1 MEDKKIY
8 TQEEISQMSL
18 EERMLMYRSQT
29 DYRLPK
35 NSYVLCMLD
44 GRKFSS
50 GIKKRFQQPFDD
62 DFIEMMNSTAAY
74 VCSQVQ
80 GAKFAYVQSDEISIY
95 MTDINDGQDDNN
107 ETTLFFDGRLC
118 KMQSIIAGLATAY
131 FNRRIFEY
139 VSRKKL
145 PQWDTTT
152 EYIKPQER
160 IISELEH
167 WPYYH
172 FDAKVWTVPKIQ
184 EIVNWFNFRNTDCTR
199 NSKQQAAQTYLPHK
213 ALLNK
218 HTDEQIEMLLKICR
232 IDWNDYEA
240 GKKYGRFIYK
250 EKELH
255 TREFKGE
262 QIEYERSVWKAHD
275 GCDLTVAE
283 NRDWLY
289 NQITKGNNIE
299 VDPNIY

>member
-35 NSYVLCMLD
+35 NSYVLMMLD
-44 GRKFSS
+44 GRSFSRKV
-50 GIKKRFQQPFDD
+50 KKRFELPFDD
-62 DFIEMMNSTAAY
+62 KFINAMNATAAY
-74 VCSQVQ
+74 LCSQIQ
-80 GAKFAYVQSDEISIY
+80 GAHFAYVQSDEISIFL
-95 MTDINDGQDDNN
+95 TDIDSENTGAFFDYRINKMNSIAASMASSFFTREIARLSNDDNN
-107 ETTLFFDGRLC
+107 LYEFDCR
-118 KMQSIIAGLATAY
+118 S
-131 FNRRIFEY
+131 
-139 VSRKKL
+139 
-145 PQWDTTT
+145 
-152 EYIKPQER
+152 
-160 IISELEH
+160 
-167 WPYYH
+167 
-172 FDAKVWTVPKIQ
+172 WTVPTLNDVLSWQ
-184 EIVNWFNFRNTDCTR
+184 LFRQLDCLR
-199 NSKQQAAQTYLPHK
+199 NSKIQAAQTYLPHK

-218 HTDEQIEMLLKICR
+218 HTDEQVEMLLKICR

-275 GCDLTVAE
+275 GCDLTKLE
-283 NRDWLY
+283 NRKQLLE
-289 NQITKGNNIE
+289 ILTRKNNK
-299 VDPNIY
+299 